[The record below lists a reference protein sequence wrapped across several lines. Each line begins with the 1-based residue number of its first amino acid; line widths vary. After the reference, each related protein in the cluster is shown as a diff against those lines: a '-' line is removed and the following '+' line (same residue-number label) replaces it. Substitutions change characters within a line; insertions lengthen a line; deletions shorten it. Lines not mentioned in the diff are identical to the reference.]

1 MPTNITI
8 NNVTGAQPFDI
19 YVCDSPITTC
29 IYVSTI
35 NTVDASSPYYQT
47 LPHSFDIPLVYSSLT
62 EFVVKVVDN
71 NDCIVTDTLNI

>member
-8 NNVTGAQPFDI
+8 NNVTGAQPFDD

-35 NTVDASSPYYQT
+35 NTVYLPY
-47 LPHSFDIPLVYSSLT
+47 SFNILTNNEIIKLLICCLILQDILLSRLSCFYKEYPSHR
-62 EFVVKVVDN
+62 
-71 NDCIVTDTLNI
+71 

>member
-8 NNVTGAQPFDI
+8 NNVTGAQPFNI

-35 NTVDASSPYYQT
+35 NTVDIPY
-47 LPHSFDIPLVYSSLT
+47 SFDIPLIYSSLT
-62 EFVVKVVDN
+62 EFIVKVVDN

>member
-35 NTVDASSPYYQT
+35 NTIDIPY
-47 LPHSFDIPLVYSSLT
+47 SFDIPVVYSSLT

-71 NDCIVTDTLNI
+71 NNCIVTDTLNI

>member
-8 NNVTGAQPFDI
+8 NNVTGAQPFNI

-35 NTVDASSPYYQT
+35 NTVDIPY
-47 LPHSFDIPLVYSSLT
+47 SFDIPLVYSSLT

>member
-8 NNVTGAQPFDI
+8 NNVTGAQPFDV

-35 NTVDASSPYYQT
+35 NTVDLPY
-47 LPHSFDIPLVYSSLT
+47 SFNIPVIYDSLT

>member
-29 IYVSTI
+29 IYITTI
-35 NTVDASSPYYQT
+35 NTIDIPY
-47 LPHSFDIPLVYSSLT
+47 SFDIPVVYSSLS

>member
-35 NTVDASSPYYQT
+35 NTVDIPY
-47 LPHSFDIPLVYSSLT
+47 SFDIPLIYSPQKL
-62 EFVVKVVDN
+62 
-71 NDCIVTDTLNI
+71 

>member
-35 NTVDASSPYYQT
+35 NTVDITY
-47 LPHSFDIPLVYSSLT
+47 SFDIPLIYSSLT
-62 EFVVKVVDN
+62 EFIVKVVDN

>member
-8 NNVTGAQPFDI
+8 NNVTGAQPFDV

-35 NTVDASSPYYQT
+35 NTVDIPY
-47 LPHSFDIPLVYSSLT
+47 SFDIPVIYSSLT
-62 EFVVKVVDN
+62 EFVVQVVDN
-71 NDCIVTDTLNI
+71 NNCIVTDTLNI

>member
-8 NNVTGAQPFDI
+8 NNVTGAQPFDV

-35 NTVDASSPYYQT
+35 NTVDIPY
-47 LPHSFDIPLVYSSLT
+47 SFDIPLVYSSLT

>member
-35 NTVDASSPYYQT
+35 NTVDLPY
-47 LPHSFDIPLVYSSLT
+47 SFNIPVVYESLT
-62 EFVVKVVDN
+62 QFVVKVVDN

>member
-8 NNVTGAQPFDI
+8 NNVTGTQPFDV

-29 IYVSTI
+29 IYVATI
-35 NTVDASSPYYQT
+35 NTVDIPY
-47 LPHSFDIPLVYSSLT
+47 SFNIPPVYSSLT

>member
-8 NNVTGAQPFDI
+8 NNVTGAQPFDV

-29 IYVSTI
+29 IYVATI
-35 NTVDASSPYYQT
+35 NTVDIPY
-47 LPHSFDIPLVYSSLT
+47 SFDIPPVYSSLT

-71 NDCIVTDTLNI
+71 NNCIVTDTLNI

>member
-35 NTVDASSPYYQT
+35 NTVDLPY
-47 LPHSFDIPLVYSSLT
+47 SFNIPVIYDSLT
-62 EFVVKVVDN
+62 QFVVKVVDN

>member
-19 YVCDSPITTC
+19 YVCDSPISTC
-29 IYVSTI
+29 IYVATI
-35 NTVDASSPYYQT
+35 NTVDIPY
-47 LPHSFDIPLVYSSLT
+47 SFDIPPVYSTLT

>member
-35 NTVDASSPYYQT
+35 NTVDIPY
-47 LPHSFDIPLVYSSLT
+47 SFDIPLVYSSLT
-62 EFVVKVVDN
+62 EFIVKVVDN

>member
-8 NNVTGAQPFDI
+8 NNVTGAQPFDV

-29 IYVSTI
+29 IYVATI
-35 NTVDASSPYYQT
+35 NMVDIPY
-47 LPHSFDIPLVYSSLT
+47 SFDIPPVYSSLT

-71 NDCIVTDTLNI
+71 NNCIVTDTLNI

>member
-8 NNVTGAQPFDI
+8 NNVTGAQPIDI

-35 NTVDASSPYYQT
+35 NTVDIPY
-47 LPHSFDIPLVYSSLT
+47 SFDIPLIYSSLT
-62 EFVVKVVDN
+62 EFIVKVVDN

>member
-8 NNVTGAQPFDI
+8 NNVTGAQPFDV

-35 NTVDASSPYYQT
+35 NTVDLPY
-47 LPHSFDIPLVYSSLT
+47 SFNIPVVYESLT
-62 EFVVKVVDN
+62 QFVVKVVDN

>member
-1 MPTNITI
+1 LISSIFIDMPTNITI
-8 NNVTGAQPFDI
+8 NNVTGAQPFDV

-35 NTVDASSPYYQT
+35 NTVDLPY
-47 LPHSFDIPLVYSSLT
+47 SFNIPVIYGSLT
-62 EFVVKVVDN
+62 QFVVKVVDN

>member
-8 NNVTGAQPFDI
+8 NNVTGAQPFDV

-29 IYVSTI
+29 IYVATI
-35 NTVDASSPYYQT
+35 NTVDIPY
-47 LPHSFDIPLVYSSLT
+47 SFDIPPVYSSLT

>member
-35 NTVDASSPYYQT
+35 NTVDIPY
-47 LPHSFDIPLVYSSLT
+47 SFDIPLIYYFL
-62 EFVVKVVDN
+62 K
-71 NDCIVTDTLNI
+71 

>member
-35 NTVDASSPYYQT
+35 NTVDIPY
-47 LPHSFDIPLVYSSLT
+47 SFDIPLVYSSLT

>member
-35 NTVDASSPYYQT
+35 NTVDIPY
-47 LPHSFDIPLVYSSLT
+47 SFDIPLIYSSLT
-62 EFVVKVVDN
+62 EFIVKVVDN

>member
-35 NTVDASSPYYQT
+35 NTVDIPY
-47 LPHSFDIPLVYSSLT
+47 SFDITLIYSSLT
-62 EFVVKVVDN
+62 EFIVKVVDN

>member
-8 NNVTGAQPFDI
+8 NNVTGAQPFDV

-35 NTVDASSPYYQT
+35 NTVDLPY
-47 LPHSFDIPLVYSSLT
+47 SFNIPVVYGRLT
-62 EFVVKVVDN
+62 QFVVKVVDN

>member
-29 IYVSTI
+29 IYVATI
-35 NTVDASSPYYQT
+35 NTVDIPY
-47 LPHSFDIPLVYSSLT
+47 SFDIPPVYSSLT

>member
-8 NNVTGAQPFDI
+8 NNVTGAQPFDV

-35 NTVDASSPYYQT
+35 NTVDLPY
-47 LPHSFDIPLVYSSLT
+47 SFDIPVVYASLT
-62 EFVVKVVDN
+62 QFVVKVVDN

>member
-29 IYVSTI
+29 IYITTI
-35 NTVDASSPYYQT
+35 NTIDIPY
-47 LPHSFDIPLVYSSLT
+47 SFDIPVVYSSLS

-71 NDCIVTDTLNI
+71 NDFIVTDTINI

>member
-8 NNVTGAQPFDI
+8 NNVTGSQPFDV

-35 NTVDASSPYYQT
+35 NTVDLPY
-47 LPHSFDIPLVYSSLT
+47 SFNIPVVYESLT
-62 EFVVKVVDN
+62 QFVVKVVDN